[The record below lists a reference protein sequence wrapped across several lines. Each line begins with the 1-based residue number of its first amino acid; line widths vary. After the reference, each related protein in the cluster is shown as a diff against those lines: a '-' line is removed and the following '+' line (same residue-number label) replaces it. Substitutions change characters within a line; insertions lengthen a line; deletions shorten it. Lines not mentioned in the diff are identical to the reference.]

1 MAEIASHGID
11 TFVTC
16 EPLMDFDLDEMV
28 AMLKACQPKQ
38 VNIGRNS
45 VRQVQ
50 LPEPDDDKVKALISE
65 LSTFTTVHVKSN
77 ATCWK

>member
-1 MAEIASHGID
+1 
-11 TFVTC
+11 
-16 EPLMDFDLDEMV
+16 MDFDLDEMV

-50 LPEPDDDKVKALISE
+50 LPEPDDDKVKALIAE
-65 LSTFTTVHVKSN
+65 LKTFTTVHVKSN